1 MTAQEY
7 WHGDPYLCKAYR
19 EKYKL
24 EKDRLNQQ
32 LWLQGLYFYAALGS
46 ALSSAFG
53 KSHSEAQKYPSKPFS
68 LSDDKEYDQ
77 ESKAAAEREK
87 IIQNLKAH
95 QAAMQIKFAKEKDD
109 AQRRND

>member
-7 WHGDPYLCKAYR
+7 WRGDPYLCKFYR
-19 EKYKL
+19 EKYRL

-32 LWLQGLYFYAALGS
+32 LWLQGLYFYTAIGS
-46 ALSSAFG
+46 ALAGAFG

-68 LSDDKEYDQ
+68 LSDDKEYD
-77 ESKAAAEREK
+77 SKANAAAEREK

-109 AQRRND
+109 AQRSND